1 MAVGSKRV
9 LVKYLLASYAISD
22 GFPNVIHCK
31 FTVAHR
37 LRASLQRWIVG
48 KKEDCKTDGL
58 HRTTWVQ
65 WFHMHKMNEK
75 HSLCSFEAAFLI
87 HRKTLMNFLNTLSV
101 TNPMVRAAGCRSA
114 TQLQHRLMQT
124 LGQLDG
130 IDIL

>member
-1 MAVGSKRV
+1 
-9 LVKYLLASYAISD
+9 
-22 GFPNVIHCK
+22 
-31 FTVAHR
+31 
-37 LRASLQRWIVG
+37 
-48 KKEDCKTDGL
+48 
-58 HRTTWVQ
+58 
-65 WFHMHKMNEK
+65 MHKMNEK

-87 HRKTLMNFLNTLSV
+87 HRMNFLNTLSV

>member
-48 KKEDCKTDGL
+48 QKEDCKTDGL
-58 HRTTWVQ
+58 HRTTWAVVS
-65 WFHMHKMNEK
+65 HAKNERT
-75 HSLCSFEAAFLI
+75 S
-87 HRKTLMNFLNTLSV
+87 TVSV
-101 TNPMVRAAGCRSA
+101 PLKQCF
-114 TQLQHRLMQT
+114 
-124 LGQLDG
+124 
-130 IDIL
+130 